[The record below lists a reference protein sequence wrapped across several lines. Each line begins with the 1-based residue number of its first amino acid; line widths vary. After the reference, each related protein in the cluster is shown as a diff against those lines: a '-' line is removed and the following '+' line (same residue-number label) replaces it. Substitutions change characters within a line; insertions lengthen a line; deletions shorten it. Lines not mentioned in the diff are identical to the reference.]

1 VKPRT
6 ISRVAKDPQ
15 KADKSPISPALIIG
29 ILIGLAA
36 VDFIV
41 QNRDRVTIH
50 FLFFSFHWRIWVAL
64 VITGVASILA
74 AELVGRHIRNR
85 D

>member
-1 VKPRT
+1 M
-6 ISRVAKDPQ
+6 ADKDG
-15 KADKSPISPALIIG
+15 AKSPISPTLIIG

-36 VDFIV
+36 IDFIV

-64 VITGVASILA
+64 VITGVASVLA
-74 AELVGRHIRNR
+74 AELVGRAIRKK

>member
-1 VKPRT
+1 MTRRT
-6 ISRVAKDPQ
+6 ISLVAKDAE
-15 KADKSPISPALIIG
+15 KKSPISPTLVIG
-29 ILIGLAA
+29 ILVGLAA
-36 VDFIV
+36 LDFIV

-64 VITGVASILA
+64 VITGVASIVA
-74 AELVGRHIRNR
+74 AELVGRSIRKK

>member
-1 VKPRT
+1 M
-6 ISRVAKDPQ
+6 ADKDGN
-15 KADKSPISPALIIG
+15 KSPISATLIIG

-36 VDFIV
+36 IDFIV

-64 VITGVASILA
+64 VITGVASVLA
-74 AELVGRHIRNR
+74 AELVGRAIRKK

>member
-1 VKPRT
+1 MANDSGKT
-6 ISRVAKDPQ
+6 
-15 KADKSPISPALIIG
+15 DKSPISPALIVG
-29 ILIGLAA
+29 IVIGLAA
-36 VDFIV
+36 LDFIV

-64 VITGVASILA
+64 TITGVLSIVA
-74 AELVGRHIRNR
+74 AELVGRHLRKK

>member
-1 VKPRT
+1 MTGRT
-6 ISRVAKDPQ
+6 ISRVAKDTQ
-15 KADKSPISPALIIG
+15 KTDKSPISPALIIG
-29 ILIGLAA
+29 VLIGLAA

-64 VITGVASILA
+64 AITGVASIVA
-74 AELVGRHIRNR
+74 AELVGRHIRKN

>member
-1 VKPRT
+1 
-6 ISRVAKDPQ
+6 VAKDPQ
-15 KADKSPISPALIIG
+15 KTDKSPISPTLILG
-29 ILIGLAA
+29 ILVGLAA

-64 VITGVASILA
+64 TITGVLSIVA
-74 AELVGRHIRNR
+74 AELVGRTLRKK

>member
-1 VKPRT
+1 M
-6 ISRVAKDPQ
+6 AKDTQ
-15 KADKSPISPALIIG
+15 KADKSPISPALVVG
-29 ILIGLAA
+29 VLIGLAA

-64 VITGVASILA
+64 AITGVASILA
-74 AELVGRHIRNR
+74 AELVGRHLRNR

>member
-1 VKPRT
+1 M
-6 ISRVAKDPQ
+6 ADKDG
-15 KADKSPISPALIIG
+15 DKSPISPTLIIG
-29 ILIGLAA
+29 VLIGVAA
-36 VDFIV
+36 IDFIA

-64 VITGVASILA
+64 VITGVASVLA
-74 AELVGRHIRNR
+74 AELVGRAIRKK

>member
-1 VKPRT
+1 M
-6 ISRVAKDPQ
+6 ADKDG
-15 KADKSPISPALIIG
+15 DKSPISPTLIIG

-36 VDFIV
+36 IDFIV

-64 VITGVASILA
+64 VITGVASIVA
-74 AELVGRHIRNR
+74 AELVGRSIRKK

>member
-1 VKPRT
+1 
-6 ISRVAKDPQ
+6 VAKDTE
-15 KADKSPISPALIIG
+15 KKSPISPTLIVG

-36 VDFIV
+36 IDFIV

-64 VITGVASILA
+64 VITGVASIVA
-74 AELVGRHIRNR
+74 AELVGRSIRKK

>member
-1 VKPRT
+1 LTRRT
-6 ISRVAKDPQ
+6 IWRVAQDGEK
-15 KADKSPISPALIIG
+15 KSPISPALIIG
-29 ILIGLAA
+29 LLIGLAA

>member
-1 VKPRT
+1 M
-6 ISRVAKDPQ
+6 AKDTQ
-15 KADKSPISPALIIG
+15 KNKSPISPALILG
-29 ILIGLAA
+29 IVIGLAA

-64 VITGVASILA
+64 TITGVASIVA
-74 AELVGRHIRNR
+74 AELVGRHLRNR

>member
-1 VKPRT
+1 MTGRT
-6 ISRVAKDPQ
+6 ISRVANDTEK
-15 KADKSPISPALIIG
+15 KGPISPTLIIG
-29 ILIGLAA
+29 VLIGLAA
-36 VDFIV
+36 IDFIV

-64 VITGVASILA
+64 TITGVASIVA
-74 AELVGRHIRNR
+74 AELVGRAIRKR